1 MKRFLSVLLTLTL
14 LLGMVTVSAMAEGE
28 APITITVYD
37 AAANYHGIQKGW
49 FAKVVKD
56 RFNIELDIIAPQV
69 AGQEIYATRAEEG
82 DLGDI
87 VIVDKSEFPNIVKA
101 GLVREIDEIAGCENL
116 MRFKDQID
124 HYNKE
129 LTGEDGKYFG
139 IPSEM
144 ADTSPSSLTD
154 DVVPDSP
161 QIRWDLY
168 KAIGTPEIKDLDDF
182 VEVLAQIHEVHKTT
196 DAGDPCYSV
205 TLWADWDNNDDM
217 SGPANVT
224 HITTW
229 YGEKMKRSALL
240 QADGKTFLKV
250 YDRAGAYYKATRFL
264 NKLYQKGL
272 VDPDSGSQDWN
283 SVMNKWINGQ
293 ADLLWYNWSTGFT
306 NNNKD
311 ADGVPLKSKG
321 MTYFFVPIADSK
333 YYAEA
338 DAYYGTARMFGIG
351 SKVEGE
357 KYDLLLKFL
366 DWYASPEG
374 MTFQHVGIEGLNY
387 TKNADGTFVQ
397 FHDDALS
404 ANLPVPDEYVGEDGV
419 VGYNDGNNAINQWIG
434 GAICVNPDN
443 GERFSAKFW
452 SSYKAKEKEE
462 DITKTEWQEHFG
474 AENAVDYMLK
484 HGMLEPSPNVGFAPT
499 PDEGEI
505 KSLRP
510 EINGKLCE
518 YTWKAI
524 FAKDDAE
531 FEALWDEMITALDG
545 FDYDKLF
552 ENDVAVYTQEVE
564 MKQAALGN

>member
-1 MKRFLSVLLTLTL
+1 MKRFLSVLLTLAL
-14 LLGMVTVSAMAEGE
+14 LMGMVTVSAMAEGE
-28 APITITVYD
+28 EPMTITVYD
-37 AAANYHGIQKGW
+37 AAANYHGEQKGW
-49 FAKVVKD
+49 FAKVVLD
-56 RFNIELDIIAPQV
+56 RFNIKLDIIAPQV
-69 AGQEIYATRAEEG
+69 AGQEIYAIRAEEG
-82 DLGDI
+82 DLGDLI
-87 VIVDKSEFPNIVKA
+87 IVDKSEFPNLVQA
-101 GLVREIDEIAGCENL
+101 GLVREIPEITQSENL

-129 LTGEDGKYFG
+129 LTGEEGKYYG

-144 ADTSPSSLTD
+144 TDTSPSSLTD

-161 QIRWDLY
+161 MIRWDLY
-168 KAIGTPEIKDLDDF
+168 KAIGTPEIKSLDDF
-182 VEVLAQIHEVHKTT
+182 VDVLAQIHEIHKTT
-196 DAGDPCYSV
+196 DAGDPCYAV

-240 QADGKTFLKV
+240 QADGETFLKV
-250 YDRAGAYYKATRFL
+250 YDRAGAYYKATKFL
-264 NKLYQKGL
+264 NKLFQRGL

-306 NNNKD
+306 NSNKD
-311 ADGVPLKSKG
+311 TDGVPLKSKG
-321 MTYFFVPIADSK
+321 KTYFFVPITDSK
-333 YYAEA
+333 YYAES
-338 DAYYGTARMFGIG
+338 DAYYGTNRMFGIG

-357 KYDLLLKFL
+357 KYERLLKFL

-387 TKNADGTFVQ
+387 TKNDDGTFTVL
-397 FHDDALS
+397 HDDALS
-404 ANLPVPDEYVGEDGV
+404 ANLDVPDEYVGADNV
-419 VGYNDGNNAINQWIG
+419 KGYSDGNNAINQWIG
-434 GAICVNPDN
+434 ASICVNPNN
-443 GERFSAKFW
+443 GERFPMKFW
-452 SSYKAKEKEE
+452 ASYKAKEKEE
-462 DITKTEWQEHFG
+462 DLTKTEWQEHFG

-484 HGMLEPSPNVGFAPT
+484 NGMLEPSPNVGFAP
-499 PDEGEI
+499 PKDSGDIEPMR
-505 KSLRP
+505 K

-531 FEALWDEMITALDG
+531 FEELWDAMIEELTG
-545 FDYDKLF
+545 FGYDELY
-552 ENDVAVYTQEVE
+552 ENDVNVYKVEVD
-564 MKQAALGN
+564 MKKEALGK

>member
-1 MKRFLSVLLTLTL
+1 MKRFLSVLLTLAL
-14 LLGMVTVSAMAEGE
+14 LLSMVTVSAMAEGE

-82 DLGDI
+82 NLGDI
-87 VIVDKSEFPNIVKA
+87 VIVDRSEFPNLVKA
-101 GLVREIDEIAGCENL
+101 GLVRPIDEIAGCENL

-144 ADTSPSSLTD
+144 ADTSPTSLTD

-161 QIRWDLY
+161 MIRWDLY
-168 KAIGTPEIKDLDDF
+168 KAIGCPEIKDLDGF
-182 VEVLAQIHEVHKTT
+182 VDVLAQIHEIHKTT

-264 NKLYQKGL
+264 NKLYQRGL

-311 ADGVPLKSKG
+311 ADGVPLKAKG

-387 TKNADGTFVQ
+387 TKNEDGTFVQ
-397 FHDDALS
+397 FHDNALA
-404 ANLPVPDEYVGEDGV
+404 ANEPVPEEYVGEDGV
-419 VGYNDGNNAINQWIG
+419 VGFNDGNNAINQWIG

-443 GERFSAKFW
+443 GERFASKFW

-484 HGMLEPSPNVGFAPT
+484 HGMLEPSPNVGFAPS

-531 FEALWDEMITALDG
+531 FESLWDEMITTLDG

>member
-1 MKRFLSVLLTLTL
+1 MKRFLSVLLTLAL
-14 LLGMVTVSAMAEGE
+14 LMGMVTVSAMAEGE

-56 RFNIELDIIAPQV
+56 KFNIELDIIAPQV

-87 VIVDKSEFPNIVKA
+87 VIVDKSEFPNLVQA
-101 GLVREIDEIAGCENL
+101 GLVREINEITGKENL

-129 LTGEDGKYFG
+129 LTGEEGKYYG

-144 ADTSPSSLTD
+144 TDTSPSSLTD

-168 KAIGTPEIKDLDDF
+168 KAVGSPEIKTLDDF
-182 VEVLAQIHEVHKTT
+182 VDVLAQIHEVHKTT

-240 QADGKTFLKV
+240 KADGETFTKV
-250 YDRAGAYYKATRFL
+250 YDRDAAYYKATRFL

-293 ADLLWYNWSTGFT
+293 ADLLWYNWSVGFT

-311 ADGVPLKSKG
+311 ADGVPLKQKG
-321 MTYFFVPIADSK
+321 MTYFFVPISDSK

-357 KYDLLLKFL
+357 KYDLILKFL

-374 MTFQHVGIEGLNY
+374 MTYQHVGIEGLNY
-387 TKNADGTFVQ
+387 TVNEDGTFSVL
-397 FHDDALS
+397 HDDALS
-404 ANLPVPDEYVGEDGV
+404 ANLPVPDAYVGEDGV
-419 VGYNDGNNAINQWIG
+419 VGYSDGNNAINQWIG
-434 GAICVNPDN
+434 GSICVNPLT
-443 GERFSAKFW
+443 GERFPTKFW
-452 SSYKAKEKEE
+452 ASYIAQEKIENV
-462 DITKTEWQEHFG
+462 TKNEWQAHFD
-474 AENAVDYMLK
+474 AENAVDYMFK
-484 HGMLEPSPNVGFAPT
+484 HNMINPSPNVAFAAPV
-499 PDEGEI
+499 DEGEL

-531 FEALWDEMITALDG
+531 FESIWDEMIETLEG
-545 FDYDKLF
+545 FGYNELY
-552 ENDVAVYTQEVE
+552 ENDVAVYKQEIE
-564 MKQAALGN
+564 MKKAALGE

>member
-1 MKRFLSVLLTLTL
+1 MKRFLSVLLTLAL
-14 LLGMVTVSAMAEGE
+14 LLSMVTVSAMAEGE

-82 DLGDI
+82 NLGDI
-87 VIVDKSEFPNIVKA
+87 VIVDKSEFPNLVKA
-101 GLVREIDEIAGCENL
+101 GLVRPIDEIAGCENL

-124 HYNKE
+124 HYNKG
-129 LTGEDGKYFG
+129 LTGEDGKYYG

-144 ADTSPSSLTD
+144 ADTSPTSLTD

-161 QIRWDLY
+161 MIRWDLY
-168 KAIGTPEIKDLDDF
+168 KAIGCPEIKDLDDF
-182 VEVLAQIHEVHKTT
+182 VDVLAQIHEIHKTT

-224 HITTW
+224 HITPW

-264 NKLYQKGL
+264 NKLYQRGL

-321 MTYFFVPIADSK
+321 MTYFFVPITDSK

-387 TKNADGTFVQ
+387 TKNEDGTFVQ
-397 FHDDALS
+397 FHDNALA
-404 ANLPVPDEYVGEDGV
+404 ANEPVPEEYVGEDGV
-419 VGYNDGNNAINQWIG
+419 VGFSDGNNAINQWIG

-443 GERFSAKFW
+443 GERFASKFW

-484 HGMLEPSPNVGFAPT
+484 HGMLEPSPNVGFAP
-499 PDEGEI
+499 PMDEGEL

-531 FEALWDEMITALDG
+531 FESLWDEMITTLDG

-552 ENDVAVYTQEVE
+552 ENDVAVYTKEVE